1 MTTLPLLLLSSV
13 LAAEPAP
20 AADAPSPDQ
29 VRKAVERSL
38 PFLEKSSLAWR
49 EERGCVSC
57 HQVPFALW
65 PLHEARARGLAVD
78 AARLDDLTDWS
89 LDFCMTNK
97 NKDQFTGGFL
107 STMGKL
113 ALALES
119 APKTKK
125 TTDAYAFFEPI
136 IARNQRDDG
145 SWKEGNFIGVKGAER
160 EGIEVDTLWT
170 ILGLNA
176 IEKQAGD
183 ALPEANRTSLA
194 KQRDKALAWLKAAK
208 PATRTDWLALRM
220 VVEQESG
227 NAKEAARWRQALLDR
242 QNADGGWP
250 FVKDGASH
258 PLVTGECLYLLSAAG
273 AKADDPAVRR
283 ACEFLV
289 ETQQEDGS
297 WKTNSRQALGDGN
310 PEKVNKVTIHWGT
323 GWAAVGLLRTL
334 PPKP

>member
-13 LAAEPAP
+13 LAADPVP
-20 AADAPSPDQ
+20 TADASPSPDQ

-38 PFLEKSSLAWR
+38 PFLEKSSLDWR
-49 EERGCVSC
+49 EEKKCVTC

-65 PLHEARARGLAVD
+65 PLHEARARGLTVD
-78 AARLDDLTDWS
+78 AAKLDDLTAWS

-107 STMGKL
+107 STLGKL
-113 ALALES
+113 TLALES
-119 APKTKK
+119 APKSQK

-136 IARNQRDDG
+136 IARYQRDDG

-160 EGIEVDTLWT
+160 EGIEVDTMWT

-176 IEKQAGD
+176 LEKQAGT
-183 ALPEANRTSLA
+183 ALPEANRTSLGKNRA
-194 KQRDKALAWLKAAK
+194 KALVWLKDAQ

-220 VVEQESG
+220 LVEEQSG
-227 NAKEAARWRQALLDR
+227 AAKEAARWRQALLER
-242 QNADGGWP
+242 QNKDGGWP

-273 AKADDPAVRR
+273 VKADDPHVRR
-283 ACEFLV
+283 ACQFLV
-289 ETQQEDGS
+289 EAQQEDGS
-297 WKTNSRQALGDGN
+297 WKTNSRAALGDGN
-310 PEKVNKVTIHWGT
+310 ADKYNKVTTHWGT

-334 PPKP
+334 PRP